1 VALATDLQPPWSIR
15 IDVLDAHRSPYIRK
29 GREMIRS
36 ARSRRTHAVL
46 ASILTLPLALSA
58 CGGESG
64 GGSNSGGDSSTLR
77 VLDYYNNEP
86 AKTVWQKAIETCG
99 QQAGVTIQR
108 EAVPGASL
116 IQKVLQQASSK
127 TLPDV
132 LMLDNP
138 DLQQIAQTGAL
149 APMSD
154 FGLKAEGY
162 AEGVASAS
170 TYEGKLYGLQPITN
184 TIALFYNKDLL
195 GKANVA
201 PPTTWEELRAA
212 AKKLTAGG
220 TYGLAFSAPANYEGT
235 WQFLPFMW
243 SNGGDEKNIATPE
256 TAQALQLW
264 VDLMNDGSVSKSAL
278 NWTQADVNDQ
288 FRAGKAAM
296 MVNGPWQFPTL
307 DQDKSLKYEV
317 VKIPAPA
324 AGRPVVAPLG
334 GETWTVPQTGNKD
347 RQTKAAQVVACLNS
361 DDNQLSLAAG
371 TQTIPTKTAL
381 LANFSSSNPNMAG
394 FVEQIPTARAR
405 TGELGADWPKAATKI
420 YTAFQAALT
429 GQATPAKALEQAQNG

>member
-1 VALATDLQPPWSIR
+1 M
-15 IDVLDAHRSPYIRK
+15 SPLT
-29 GREMIRS
+29 
-36 ARSRRTHAVL
+36 RSRRAQAAL
-46 ASILTLPLALSA
+46 ASMLVLPLALGA
-58 CGGESG
+58 CGGDSG
-64 GGSNSGGDSSTLR
+64 GGGASGGATTLR

-86 AKTVWQKAIETCG
+86 GRTVWQKALEACG
-99 QQAGVTIQR
+99 QQAGVTISR

-116 IQKVLQQASSK
+116 IQKVLQQASSR
-127 TLPDV
+127 TLPDL

-138 DLQQIAQTGAL
+138 DLQQIAATGAL
-149 APMSD
+149 APLD
-154 FGLKAEGY
+154 TFGLNATGY
-162 AEGVASAS
+162 AQGVVDAS

-184 TIALFYNKDLL
+184 TIGLFYNKDMLS
-195 GKANVA
+195 KAGVQ
-201 PPTTWEELRAA
+201 PPQTWDELRTT
-212 AKKLTAGG
+212 AKKLTSGG

-296 MVNGPWQFPTL
+296 MVNGPWQFPVL
-307 DQDKSLKYEV
+307 DENKSVQYAV

-324 AGRPVVAPLG
+324 AGKPVVAPLG

-347 RQTKAAQVVACLNS
+347 KQALAAKVVTCLNS
-361 DDNQLSLAAG
+361 DDNQLSLAKDN
-371 TQTIPTKTAL
+371 QTIPTKTAL
-381 LANFSSSNPNMAG
+381 LAQYGSANPNMQG
-394 FVEQIPTARAR
+394 FIEQIPTARAR
-405 TGELGADWPKAATKI
+405 TGQLGADWPKAATKI

-429 GQATPAKALEQAQNG
+429 GQAAPAEALQQAQNG